1 MLFATIDVET
11 STKDDS
17 PDPSHDEV
25 CELGLVVADWD
36 TKTIVTQFSQLYQ
49 VASWNDESAKYHK
62 IPKEVVSKQGMDS
75 GSIIHISNIINLNK
89 IEYIIAHN
97 AAYDKNVLSRYWPA
111 ILEKKWLCSLR
122 DFEYPHTFTSKKLNH
137 IAADYDLFMP
147 GAHRA
152 LRDCLVVT
160 GLAFKY
166 DLDAAW
172 IRKNERKFDLIAMGQ
187 YKDGIPDQFK
197 AHGWRWNGNDKYWY
211 IERVSKKD
219 FKKNVEFVKSIDF
232 KLSYKEVKQE
242 Y

>member
-1 MLFATIDVET
+1 
-11 STKDDS
+11 
-17 PDPSHDEV
+17 
-25 CELGLVVADWD
+25 
-36 TKTIVTQFSQLYQ
+36 
-49 VASWNDESAKYHK
+49 
-62 IPKEVVSKQGMDS
+62 
-75 GSIIHISNIINLNK
+75 
-89 IEYIIAHN
+89 
-97 AAYDKNVLSRYWPA
+97 
-111 ILEKKWLCSLR
+111 
-122 DFEYPHTFTSKKLNH
+122 
-137 IAADYDLFMP
+137 MP